1 MVAADDFSI
10 MSRPKRFM
18 SLLVLFL
25 FLGGFLLGCGCL
37 TEQPGG
43 GMPTTAVP
51 TTSAPATTLDDL
63 TFYTE
68 QMPPYN
74 YIENGTLQ
82 GITIDMLEAVSER
95 MGSPVSRER
104 VHLVPWSEGYQAAL
118 TGNNT
123 VIFETARIPAREAS
137 FKWAGPVHAD
147 RYVVFAR
154 PEREIIL
161 DTPEALKDY
170 RIGVVQDDAAIQQ
183 LMDVG
188 VNPSQL
194 VQEINASALVTL
206 LQNGEI
212 DVWVYG
218 EAQGRYFSEQ
228 VLGDYNAFEVVYTFP
243 DTIPLYYAFSKDVP
257 DATVQAFQQALDI
270 VKTDT
275 REKGYSEYEQILY
288 RYLGVGC
295 VHDERITKEDV
306 MNLVN
311 STVAAFRE
319 NVSDTVRR
327 INSGEA
333 PYRDTENRALYV
345 FVFDTNVT
353 SVAQAN
359 NPQLVG
365 LNRHGKTDVTG
376 KPYRDEFVNGALKNG
391 SVWVDYV
398 FTHPV
403 EPGLFNKTAYCRSV
417 RGSDGKTYI
426 VVSGY
431 YTPCA

>member
-1 MVAADDFSI
+1 MVTADDFSL
-10 MSRPKRFM
+10 MSCLKHVE
-18 SLLVLFL
+18 SFL
-25 FLGGFLLGCGCL
+25 FLLLFLGVFLLGCGCL

-43 GMPTTAVP
+43 GVP
-51 TTSAPATTLDDL
+51 TTTVPATSAPTTTLDDL

-74 YIENGTLQ
+74 YLENGTLQ
-82 GITIDMLEAVSER
+82 GITIDLLEVVTAQ
-95 MGSPVSRER
+95 MGSPVSRDR

-118 TGNNT
+118 TGNKT

-137 FKWAGPVHAD
+137 FKWAGPIHTD

-154 PEREIIL
+154 PDREIVL
-161 DTPEALKDY
+161 NTTQDLKDY
-170 RIGVVQDDAAIQQ
+170 RIGVVQDDASIQQ
-183 LMDVG
+183 LLEVG
-188 VNPSQL
+188 VNQSQL

-206 LQNGEI
+206 LQTEEI
-212 DVWVYG
+212 DLWVYG

-228 VLGDYNAFEVVYTFP
+228 VLGNYNAFDVVYTFP

-288 RYLGVGC
+288 HYLGAGC
-295 VHDERITKEDV
+295 AHDSGTAEEV

-311 STVAAFRE
+311 LTAAAFKE
-319 NVSDTVRR
+319 NASETIQK
-327 INSGEA
+327 INAGEA
-333 PYRDTENRALYV
+333 PYLDPENRALYV
-345 FVFDTNVT
+345 FVFDINVT
-353 SVAQAN
+353 VVAQAN
-359 NPQLVG
+359 NPQVVG
-365 LNRHGKTDVTG
+365 LSRQGTTDVTG
-376 KPYRDEFVNGALKNG
+376 KPYRSECVNGALQNG

-398 FTHPV
+398 YSHPV
-403 EPGLFNKTAYCRSV
+403 ESGLFYKTAYCRSIQ
-417 RGSDGKTYI
+417 GSDGNTYI

-431 YTPCA
+431 YKQC